1 MAMCV
6 NRYIYRSSICCFS
19 KKVVRKSGL
28 VGLFP
33 LCLTLCFLL
42 LTNFKNLDLFSD
54 LYLFNLGKLLLQFF
68 WIIGVCLTNPLSH
81 WSLCRIRHVTRLF

>member
-1 MAMCV
+1 MFV
-6 NRYIYRSSICCFS
+6 NGYIFERDTCCFCE
-19 KKVVRKSGL
+19 KVFLKSGL

>member
-1 MAMCV
+1 MFV
-6 NRYIYRSSICCFS
+6 NGYIFERGTCCFCE
-19 KKVVRKSGL
+19 KVFLKSGL